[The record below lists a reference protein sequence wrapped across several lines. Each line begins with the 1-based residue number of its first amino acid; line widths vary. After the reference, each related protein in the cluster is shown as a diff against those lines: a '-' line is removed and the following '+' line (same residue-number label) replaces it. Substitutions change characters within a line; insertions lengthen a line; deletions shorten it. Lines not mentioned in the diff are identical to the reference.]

1 METETMMFESNH
13 CGRSLY
19 PRFMS
24 VSSKDLITSST
35 DHDIDAIKAEKRL
48 IDLIVK
54 DEKDKFV
61 NQSKNLFQVISN
73 EQNLENT
80 ETEVIDRRFAL
91 RLLFLAC
98 HIDSVECAEA
108 LLVGKIGLGV
118 QVNEYDEFGK
128 TALHCAAEMHSKRCI
143 DLLLR
148 YSARTDL
155 RSTDDSE
162 ELPIEMA
169 LSSKRMITWSSDETI
184 DDLLVKFS
192 KMDLSAVRLLAENTD
207 DIAEVAYLSSMEG
220 EVVSLAALLMVVP
233 EKVTATI
240 MVLRPDGGL
249 ASKDMT
255 TIYEC
260 AIREALCL
268 GQKEGSFK
276 VSRRR
281 LGLMSRTQKRNLLLI
296 EIELLQLFDASF
308 LQRPDRRVTS
318 PLVLA
323 AQACDEEVV
332 KLLLSTNIDVNE
344 TDREGNSALHCYL
357 KHCSNTKIPRI
368 PLLLLKHGA
377 NVSQKNKL
385 GLTPLHLAASSG
397 YFQALQIL
405 LLKDPDCIDAV
416 SEMNETSLFF
426 AVKNDFLNCAQL
438 LLRSGANKQILNL
451 RLSPKAKTEICKYFE
466 SPRGCA
472 RGANCLYAHGEAELK
487 QGMQISCFPTT
498 EELKRKI
505 FIGGLPVSF
514 DSEMLGEFFEENFGS
529 VVDAVVMRSQ
539 VGEQEQSRGFG
550 FVTFKNEK
558 SVAAAVQQHYVKIW
572 GKKVEIK
579 EAVQQPILTTKSPA
593 SSPRQQHHSH
603 GELQIADLSES
614 YGAERRHEPLSLVE
628 SLLHGKPRSA
638 PHVKIDI
645 TLQDQKLPSW
655 LTTFKK
661 WFPGF
666 LNNASC
672 IEKGMWYPLSSLK
685 GDFRTTCGL
694 ELDHA
699 SIGYVRLSDFIRSIP
714 DICRMKV
721 VPVNQHNP
729 ASHMVLFPNCRTSPK
744 HYECLQLTESLEC
757 AGSPSG
763 EQNEDDDD
771 DFRCISDLIASTVF
785 GNFKQ
790 AGSGEGTSSSSAQ
803 DNKRTEKGKSIVP
816 QPNPW
821 SLISGNR
828 GSSSDKQPQLQDEGG
843 GGGKGDDNEI
853 TNQELLKVLLGGG
866 FSLFDRSHFFYH
878 DYRKCLEKSLC
889 FRCKKNRILWAS
901 HPCGHLLWCTPCKT
915 SICRQEPK
923 IEFCMYCA
931 GELEKYTVKWSTDG
945 EHSPADDFPTWDL
958 EVASTIP
965 K

>member
-108 LLVGKIGLGV
+108 LLVGKIGPGV

-192 KMDLSAVRLLAENTD
+192 KMDLSAVRLLAENTY

-233 EKVTATI
+233 EKVTASI
-240 MVLRPDGGL
+240 MVLRPEGGL

-260 AIREALCL
+260 AIREVLCL

-318 PLVLA
+318 PLILA
-323 AQACDEEVV
+323 AQVCDEEVV
-332 KLLLSTNIDVNE
+332 KLLLGTNIDVNE

-368 PLLLLKHGA
+368 PLLLLKRGA
-377 NVSQKNKL
+377 NVSQRNKL

-405 LLKDPDCIDAV
+405 LLKDPDCVDAI
-416 SEMNETSLFF
+416 SEMNETPLFF

-438 LLRSGANKQILNL
+438 LLCRHAIPAEPRRQLI
-451 RLSPKAKTEICKYFE
+451 LSPKAKTEICKYFE

-472 RGANCLYAHGEAELK
+472 RGANCSHGEAELK
-487 QGMQISCFPTT
+487 QGMQGMQISCFPTT

-505 FIGGLPVSF
+505 FIGGLPASF
-514 DSEMLGEFFEENFGS
+514 DSVECAEALMVGKMGPGVQVNEFDEFGKTTLHCAA
-529 VVDAVVMRSQ
+529 DMRSN
-539 VGEQEQSRGFG
+539 R
-550 FVTFKNEK
+550 
-558 SVAAAVQQHYVKIW
+558 
-572 GKKVEIK
+572 
-579 EAVQQPILTTKSPA
+579 
-593 SSPRQQHHSH
+593 
-603 GELQIADLSES
+603 
-614 YGAERRHEPLSLVE
+614 
-628 SLLHGKPRSA
+628 
-638 PHVKIDI
+638 
-645 TLQDQKLPSW
+645 
-655 LTTFKK
+655 
-661 WFPGF
+661 
-666 LNNASC
+666 C
-672 IEKGMWYPLSSLK
+672 IELLLRNRARTDLRSTDDSEELPIEMALSSKRMITWSSEETIDDLLVK
-685 GDFRTTCGL
+685 FSEMDFWLRTQM
-694 ELDHA
+694 
-699 SIGYVRLSDFIRSIP
+699 I
-714 DICRMKV
+714 
-721 VPVNQHNP
+721 
-729 ASHMVLFPNCRTSPK
+729 
-744 HYECLQLTESLEC
+744 
-757 AGSPSG
+757 
-763 EQNEDDDD
+763 
-771 DFRCISDLIASTVF
+771 
-785 GNFKQ
+785 
-790 AGSGEGTSSSSAQ
+790 
-803 DNKRTEKGKSIVP
+803 
-816 QPNPW
+816 
-821 SLISGNR
+821 
-828 GSSSDKQPQLQDEGG
+828 
-843 GGGKGDDNEI
+843 
-853 TNQELLKVLLGGG
+853 
-866 FSLFDRSHFFYH
+866 
-878 DYRKCLEKSLC
+878 
-889 FRCKKNRILWAS
+889 
-901 HPCGHLLWCTPCKT
+901 
-915 SICRQEPK
+915 
-923 IEFCMYCA
+923 
-931 GELEKYTVKWSTDG
+931 
-945 EHSPADDFPTWDL
+945 
-958 EVASTIP
+958 
-965 K
+965 